1 MNGPMGRIRSLIL
14 GIKSEDVDCLRE
26 RYGAPPSQYVTLSN
40 GENIHLRDEGDPGA
54 PPIVLLH
61 GHSEDL
67 HTWNRLVKHLVE
79 DFRVITFDLR
89 RHGLTGPASDN
100 QYGIESYVSDL
111 SMVIEHLGIDSCD
124 LVGHSMGGRI
134 AVKFTMENP
143 DRVRNLVLIA
153 ASGSPR
159 ENEGSPPLAMKL
171 MKNPIG
177 RFLIKRMWSRKMAE
191 DTLTDMVYEGSL
203 VTDYEINRMWDFS
216 RYPGSMDAMFREF
229 GMVWGDFTPK
239 EIEKIKTNTLLIWGE
254 EDTICP
260 VDMGAWYNSHI
271 PNSTFIRLPEVGHN
285 PHFEN
290 PHVCLD
296 EITSWL
302 RNQ

>member
-1 MNGPMGRIRSLIL
+1 M
-14 GIKSEDVDCLRE
+14 DVDGLRE
-26 RYGAPPSQYVTLSN
+26 RYGAPPSQYITLSN
-40 GENIHLRDEGDPGA
+40 GENIHLRDEGDSEA

-67 HTWNRLVKHLVE
+67 HTWDQLVKHLVE
-79 DFRVITFDLR
+79 DFRVIRFDLR

-111 SMVIEHLGIDSCD
+111 SLVIEHLGIDSCD

-143 DRVRNLVLIA
+143 DRVRNLVLLA
-153 ASGSPR
+153 ASGAPR

-171 MKNPIG
+171 MKNPLG
-177 RFLIKRMWSRKMAE
+177 RFLIKRMWSRKMAK
-191 DTLTDMVYEGSL
+191 DTLIDMVHDGSL
-203 VTDYEINRMWDFS
+203 VTDEEVDRMWEFS

-229 GMVWGDFTPK
+229 RMVWDHFTIK
-239 EIEKIKTNTLLIWGE
+239 EIEKITTSTLLIWGE

-260 VDMGAWYNSHI
+260 VEMGTWYNFHL
-271 PNSTFIRLPEVGHN
+271 PNSTLIRLPEIGHN
-285 PHFEN
+285 PLSESLD
-290 PHVCLD
+290 VCLD
-296 EITSWL
+296 EISSWL
-302 RNQ
+302 KRL